1 MSLLHLANTADL
13 EQLLPLVVAF
23 HADSGRGADA
33 SDPREAVLPLL
44 EGSPHGAVWL
54 IGPRRAPV
62 GYVAVS
68 FGWSMEHGGVRAMI
82 DEIYERVRGDR
93 FKIFSTAKGVGC
105 RHLVTEWRQYARD
118 ENGLILKKN
127 DHCIDALFYA
137 LNGLPN
143 ARMETQFY
151 KENTGRWG
159 DAGYV

>member
-82 DEIYERVRGDR
+82 DEIYVRQAVRGR
-93 FKIFSTAKGVGC
+93 GMGF
-105 RHLVTEWRQYARD
+105 E
-118 ENGLILKKN
+118 
-127 DHCIDALFYA
+127 A
-137 LNGLPN
+137 LNGIAKALGAGGVKVLHLAVDRADERTQRFYHR
-143 ARMETQFY
+143 ARFSPQDNSIFMS
-151 KENTGRWG
+151 RLL
-159 DAGYV
+159 